1 MPVNR
6 SREVK
11 PIYRGHKHDAAHS
24 IDFYAYESRLRSWNA
39 GLKMAVG
46 MAALC
51 LCIAADKLSVSVFV
65 IFTMAC
71 ITVMAVFKAA
81 YDSSRLSFYG
91 DRGDCRRYFAQA
103 LR

>member
-11 PIYRGHKHDAAHS
+11 PIHRGHKHDAAHS

-71 ITVMAVFKAA
+71 ITVMA
-81 YDSSRLSFYG
+81 G
-91 DRGDCRRYFAQA
+91 I
-103 LR
+103 